1 MKLGLCS
8 LLAIPCLAAFMA
20 AGTAAHADTL
30 TFAFNGYFQNTGSAA
45 NGYFT
50 AVVDPNLPDTYDI
63 TSISGTIGGL
73 TITGLLPCTNYDPN
87 NPCNSSGNSFGY
99 TNLFYSVN
107 GIPRLDVGFALGTGG
122 LEGGIVPYGSHT
134 YALVLNVFPDH
145 LDPGGVSVTPVP
157 EPGSFILL
165 GTGLLGIASTLRR
178 RLGS

>member
-1 MKLGLCS
+1 MKISFFS
-8 LLAIPCLAAFMA
+8 LLVISCLAAFMA
-20 AGTAAHADTL
+20 PGTVAHADTL
-30 TFAFNGYFQNTGSAA
+30 TFAFNGSFQNTAGA

-63 TSISGTIGGL
+63 TSISGTVAGD

-145 LDPGGVSVTPVP
+145 LDPGGVSVTSVP
-157 EPGSFILL
+157 EPSSFLLL
-165 GTGLLGIASTLRR
+165 GTGLLGIADGVRR
-178 RLGS
+178 RIKS